1 MLSKKNTMIKRSML
15 FFLLFLMGCNISANT
30 NAIQKKVFEL
40 DLTDQGVSPEGGGIE
55 LFKDKKYCLLVV
67 SLYGE
72 SRQEITK
79 FQFINNK
86 LIKSNYQKYRYKQGL
101 FVIDDD
107 LNDLIAKNDEKLS
120 NDNDPELISNK
131 FFLGGKNT
139 KVVNEFNHY
148 KLKIPKKVLTKNC
161 T

>member
-1 MLSKKNTMIKRSML
+1 MMKKISVV
-15 FFLLFLMGCNISANT
+15 FFVFLVGCNISANT
-30 NAIQKKVFEL
+30 NVTQKKVFEL

-72 SRQEITK
+72 TGQEITK
-79 FQFINNK
+79 FQFIKNK

-101 FVIDDD
+101 LVIDDD

-120 NDNDPELISNK
+120 EDNDPELISNK
-131 FFLGGKNT
+131 FFLGNKNT
-139 KVVNEFNHY
+139 KIVNEFNHY
-148 KLKIPKKVLTKNC
+148 KLKIPKKVLNKNC

>member
-1 MLSKKNTMIKRSML
+1 MMKKISVV
-15 FFLLFLMGCNISANT
+15 FFVFLVGCNISSNT
-30 NAIQKKVFEL
+30 NVTQKKVFEL

-72 SRQEITK
+72 TGQEITK
-79 FQFINNK
+79 FQFIKNK

-101 FVIDDD
+101 LVIDDD

-120 NDNDPELISNK
+120 EDNDPELISNK
-131 FFLGGKNT
+131 FFLGNKNT
-139 KVVNEFNHY
+139 KIVNEFNHY
-148 KLKIPKKVLTKNC
+148 KLKIPKKVLNKNC

>member
-1 MLSKKNTMIKRSML
+1 MMRKKSII
-15 FFLLFLMGCNISANT
+15 FLTLLAVGNIYANT
-30 NAIQKKVFEL
+30 NVTQKKVFEL

-72 SRQEITK
+72 TGQEITK
-79 FQFINNK
+79 FQFIKNK

-101 FVIDDD
+101 LVIDDD

-120 NDNDPELISNK
+120 KDNDPELISNK
-131 FFLGGKNT
+131 FFLGNKNT
-139 KVVNEFNHY
+139 KIVNEFNHY
-148 KLKIPKKVLTKNC
+148 KLKIPKKVLNKNC

>member
-1 MLSKKNTMIKRSML
+1 MFKSNVL
-15 FFLLFLMGCNISANT
+15 FFLTFLTVGNISANT
-30 NAIQKKVFEL
+30 NVTQKKVFEL

-72 SRQEITK
+72 TGQEITK
-79 FQFINNK
+79 FQFIKNK
-86 LIKSNYQKYRYKQGL
+86 LIQSNYQKYRYKQGL
-101 FVIDDD
+101 LVIDDD

-120 NDNDPELISNK
+120 KDNDPELISNK
-131 FFLGGKNT
+131 FFLGNKNT
-139 KVVNEFNHY
+139 KIVNEFNHY
-148 KLKIPKKVLTKNC
+148 KLKIPKKVLNKNC

>member
-1 MLSKKNTMIKRSML
+1 MMKKISVV
-15 FFLLFLMGCNISANT
+15 FFVFLVGCNISANT
-30 NAIQKKVFEL
+30 NVTQKKVFEL

-72 SRQEITK
+72 TGQEITK
-79 FQFINNK
+79 FQFIKNK

-101 FVIDDD
+101 FAIDDD

-120 NDNDPELISNK
+120 EDNDPELISDK
-131 FFLGGKNT
+131 FFLGDKNT
-139 KVVNEFNHY
+139 NIVKEFNHY
-148 KLKIPKKVLTKNC
+148 KLNIPKKVLNKNC